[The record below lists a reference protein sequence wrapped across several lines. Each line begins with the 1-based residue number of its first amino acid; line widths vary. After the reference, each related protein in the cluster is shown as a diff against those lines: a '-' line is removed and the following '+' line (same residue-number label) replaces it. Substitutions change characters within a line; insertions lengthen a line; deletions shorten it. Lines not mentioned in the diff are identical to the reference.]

1 MHAPLTAAKPQA
13 STTSLT
19 AVTARRTAVDA
30 HDIPATAAESEVEN
44 AEAADTDNEML
55 S

>member
-19 AVTARRTAVDA
+19 VVTARRAAVDV
-30 HDIPATAAESEVEN
+30 HDIPATAAEGEIES
-44 AEAADTDNEML
+44 AEADDTDNEML